1 MPNVASFDNEPK
13 PKKKKEKKKSK
24 GKNSPAATPADD
36 NDELTESDDPPP
48 LPKPPRHRKN
58 AKLTAGDR
66 DQIAEL
72 VAQKMN
78 PSANSESGRL
88 LSVDQLIQLGVVQRV
103 QTPKQNL
110 LETLLKHSSNTT
122 DPVALLQAVE
132 KTSLFN
138 N

>member
-1 MPNVASFDNEPK
+1 MPNVASFENNPK
-13 PKKKKEKKKSK
+13 PKKKKTWKKKSQ
-24 GKNSPAATPADD
+24 GKNLPAATPADD

-78 PSANSESGRL
+78 TSANSESGRL
-88 LSVDQLIQLGVVQRV
+88 LSVDQLIQLGVVQSRKH
-103 QTPKQNL
+103 TL

>member
-1 MPNVASFDNEPK
+1 MSCERSGSLLRPSGSVLHTSAEILQICCGFRNYRKLAV
-13 PKKKKEKKKSK
+13 
-24 GKNSPAATPADD
+24 
-36 NDELTESDDPPP
+36 
-48 LPKPPRHRKN
+48 PKPPRRRQN

-110 LETLLKHSSNTT
+110 LATLLKHSSNTT